1 MTPPRGAPGASASDI
16 ISFMTTTAAVRPGR
30 RALGQFNA
38 AAAMLLLVAG
48 GMVTSTNSG
57 MAVPDWPLSYG
68 SWLPAM
74 VGGVVY
80 EHSHRLIASGVGL
93 LILIMAFW
101 TQYDEKRPGVRR
113 LAWWTLFAV
122 SLQGVLGGV
131 TVFFNLPVAVS
142 AAHATLGQTVFC
154 LLVIMA
160 ELVGEGETAPAA
172 AAPARGLRVLGAAA
186 VAALWLQ
193 LVLGAVLRHGG
204 ASVVWHL
211 LGATIAAPTAA
222 VFGAAALSRPEPFL
236 RRPAGGLLLL
246 LGFQLA
252 LGLATLDF
260 RSVPSPRTNPAMIL
274 IATTHLAVGAL
285 LLGTAVLLAFRIFRM
300 RKPA

>member
-1 MTPPRGAPGASASDI
+1 
-16 ISFMTTTAAVRPGR
+16 MTTTAAAVKPGR
-30 RALGQFNA
+30 RALGQLNA

-68 SWLPAM
+68 QWLPNM
-74 VGGVVY
+74 VGGVLY
-80 EHSHRLIASGVGL
+80 EHSHRIIASFVGL

-101 TQYDEKRPGVRR
+101 TQFDEARPGVRR

-122 SLQGVLGGV
+122 SLQGVLGGI

-154 LLVIMA
+154 LLVVMA
-160 ELVGEGETAPAA
+160 ELVGEGE
-172 AAPARGLRVLGAAA
+172 AAPAGAVPAGGLRRLGAAA

-193 LVLGAVLRHGG
+193 LVLGAVMRHGG
-204 ASVVWHL
+204 AGVVWHL
-211 LGATIAAPTAA
+211 LGAVVAASATAA
-222 VFGAAALSRPEPFL
+222 FGAVALARPEPVL
-236 RRPAGGLLLL
+236 RRPAAGLLLL
-246 LGFQLA
+246 LAAQLA

-260 RSVPSPRTNPAMIL
+260 RGMPSPRTNPAMIL

-285 LLGTAVLLAFRIFRM
+285 LLGTAVLLTFRLYRL
-300 RKPA
+300 RERA